1 MPTKD
6 FDSNAPVGVDP
17 TRASVARV
25 YDALLGGKDNYA
37 IDRQVM
43 REMIT
48 AVPDVVE
55 AARENRAFL
64 IRVCRFIARQ
74 TGVVQYLDCGSGL
87 PTAENIHQVVQRL
100 NPESRVVYVDNDP
113 VVLAHGRA
121 LLEEDDR
128 TRLIDG
134 DLFQPTAILENE
146 VVRTHLDFTQ
156 PIALFQLATLH
167 HYKGPRDRAAAVMHE
182 YVNALPSGSYVAI
195 SHFYDPQSEDT
206 AVTKALED
214 ALAKGATG
222 GATSRTHAEIMELF
236 TGLDMVEP
244 GVVPVTDWWSD
255 GPHLKPRTPAQRLV
269 AGGVG
274 HKP

>member
-1 MPTKD
+1 MPTKG

-17 TRASVARV
+17 DRASVARV

-43 REMIT
+43 REMIS
-48 AVPDVVE
+48 AVPDIVE
-55 AARENRAFL
+55 SARENRAFL
-64 IRVCRFIARQ
+64 IRVCRFIARE

-87 PTAENIHQVVQRL
+87 PTAENTHQVVQRL
-100 NPESRVVYVDNDP
+100 NPESKVVYVDNEP

-128 TRLIDG
+128 TRLVDG
-134 DLFQPTAILENE
+134 DLFQPGAVLEHE

-167 HYKGPRDRAAAVMHE
+167 HYKGPRDRAAKVMHE
-182 YVNALPSGSYVAI
+182 YVKVLPPGSYVAI
-195 SHFYDPQSEDT
+195 SHFYDPQTEDT
-206 AVTKALED
+206 TVTRALED
-214 ALAKGATG
+214 ALARGSTG

-236 TGLDMVEP
+236 TGLELVEP
-244 GVVPVTDWWSD
+244 GVVPVTDWWPD
-255 GPHLKPRTPAQRLV
+255 GPHLKPSTPAQRLIS
-269 AGGVG
+269 GGVG
-274 HKP
+274 YKP